1 MITDNNRWVFMG
13 ILSITLL
20 LNGVHATE
28 KNNSSTLCP
37 ASGSEQRTILLID
50 TTDPLTLV
58 AQEKL
63 KNLLKGFLSPKNKYY
78 LQPAHELIAY
88 RLTPQVGNMGKP
100 IRVCNPGNPKDR
112 TWTDDLTSGVI
123 DARRKWRH
131 FEQQIRRVLPRI
143 NEQVEGERSPL
154 LESIALITA
163 RHVPSLGAEKQR
175 KPTRLILFS
184 DMLQHSER
192 LSHYESLPKMK
203 TFKALVG
210 YAEMNSDLRSV
221 DVWLFYVRRTGLE
234 HIQTPKHY
242 YWWTQAIEL
251 FGGRLMEQ
259 VPL

>member
-1 MITDNNRWVFMG
+1 MG

-20 LNGVHATE
+20 LNGVHAAE
-28 KNNSSTLCP
+28 KINPRTLCP
-37 ASGSEQRTILLID
+37 VSGSKQQIILLID

-63 KNLLKGFLSPKNKYY
+63 KNLLKGFLSPKNKHY

-88 RLTPQVGNMGKP
+88 RLTPQVKDMGKP
-100 IRVCNPGNPKDR
+100 IRICNPGNPKDR

-123 DARRKWRH
+123 DARRKWRA
-131 FEQQIRRVLPRI
+131 FEQQIRRVLPKI
-143 NEQVEGERSPL
+143 DAQVAGDQSPL
-154 LESIALITA
+154 LESIAFVTA
-163 RHVPSLGAEKQR
+163 RHVPSIGVGEQR

-184 DMLQHSER
+184 DMLQNSKR
-192 LSHYESLPKMK
+192 LSHYKFLPKMK

-210 YAEMNSDLRSV
+210 YAEMNSDLSGV

-242 YWWTQAIEL
+242 YWWTQAIEH
-251 FGGRLMEQ
+251 FGGCLMEQ